1 MKKRMRYIC
10 CLMLAASLTA
20 GLLAGCGN
28 DTAGTKIK
36 AQQRIKRR
44 QKKRNRTA
52 RRKPEKGS
60 KRMQ

>member
-28 DTAGTKIK
+28 DTAGTKD
-36 AQQRIKRR
+36 
-44 QKKRNRTA
+44 KKMCIRDRSNVYN
-52 RRKPEKGS
+52 EYI
-60 KRMQ
+60 Q

>member
-28 DTAGTKIK
+28 DTAGTKDKSTTEDK
-36 AQQRIKRR
+36 AQTK
-44 QKKRNRTA
+44 
-52 RRKPEKGS
+52 EKEHDS
-60 KRMQ
+60 QEKT